1 LFGVDDMK
9 KLLKYMKSYRL
20 EAILGPL
27 FKLLEAIFELIV
39 PLIVARIVNV
49 GINEGAG
56 LSYILKMSLIMI
68 GLGVVGLGCSIT
80 AQYFSAKA
88 AVGFSSTLRHEL
100 FVKAQSLSYKE
111 IDELG
116 TATMITRMTN
126 DVNQVQNG
134 VNLFLR
140 LFLRSPF
147 VVFGAL
153 IMAFI
158 VDAKVA
164 IIFAVVILVLS
175 IIIFTILLVS
185 QPKYKVVQKQLDGV
199 LKSTRENLNGVR
211 VIRAFN
217 KEERELEEFNGKI
230 TNLRKSQKRVG
241 YISSLMNPLTYAI
254 INVGIIGILYL
265 GGSRVESG
273 VIIQGDVLALY
284 NYMLQILTELIKL
297 ANLVI
302 TISKSLASADRIAK
316 TLDMESSLVR
326 SDEPRKENMPFVEFD
341 NVSMKYNSNEES
353 LSNVNFV
360 ANRGESIGIIGG
372 TGSGKTTLINLLA
385 HLYDVSSGAI
395 YIDGRNVTSI
405 SDEELHHI
413 IGIVPQKAVLFKGT
427 IRSNMCL
434 RKENASDEE
443 ILEAL
448 TVAQAKDFVL
458 KKENGIDAVV
468 EQEGKNFSGG
478 QRQRLTIARA
488 LVGNPII
495 VVLDDSASALDF
507 LTDLNLRKALKT
519 LKNNPL
525 VFIISQRT
533 SSIAHCDKII
543 VLDDG
548 KVVGMGKHDD
558 LLNNCEVYK
567 EIYDSQFKK
576 EE

>member
-1 LFGVDDMK
+1 MK

-56 LSYILKMSLIMI
+56 LSYILKMCLIMI
-68 GLGVVGLGCSIT
+68 GLGIVGLACSIT

-217 KEERELEEFNGKI
+217 KEEQEFEEFNEKI

-265 GGSRVESG
+265 GGSRVGSG

-326 SDEPRKENMPFVEFD
+326 SEETKKENMPFVEFD
-341 NVSMKYNSNEES
+341 HVSMKYNSNEES

-360 ANRGESIGIIGG
+360 ANRGESIGVIGG

-413 IGIVPQKAVLFKGT
+413 IGVVPQKAVLFKGT

-434 RKENASDEE
+434 RKEDASEEE

-488 LVGNPII
+488 LVGNPDI
-495 VVLDDSASALDF
+495 VILDDSASALDF

-548 KVVGMGKHDD
+548 KVVGIGKHDE

-576 EE
+576 EK

>member
-1 LFGVDDMK
+1 MK

-56 LSYILKMSLIMI
+56 LSYILKMCLIMI
-68 GLGVVGLGCSIT
+68 GLGVVGLACSIT

-217 KEERELEEFNGKI
+217 KEEREFEEFNEKI
-230 TNLRKSQKRVG
+230 TNLRKSQKKVG

-326 SDEPRKENMPFVEFD
+326 SEETKKENMPFVEFD
-341 NVSMKYNSNEES
+341 HVSMKYNSNEES

-360 ANRGESIGIIGG
+360 ANRGESIGVIGG

-434 RKENASDEE
+434 RKEDASEEE

-448 TVAQAKDFVL
+448 TIAQAKDFVL
-458 KKENGIDAVV
+458 KKNGIDAVV

-488 LVGNPII
+488 LVGNPDI
-495 VVLDDSASALDF
+495 VILDDSASALDF

-548 KVVGMGKHDD
+548 KVVGIGKHDE

>member
-1 LFGVDDMK
+1 MK

-56 LSYILKMSLIMI
+56 LSYILKMCLIMI
-68 GLGVVGLGCSIT
+68 SLGVVGLACSIT

-217 KEERELEEFNGKI
+217 KEEREFEEFNEKI
-230 TNLRKSQKRVG
+230 TNLRKSQKKVG

-326 SDEPRKENMPFVEFD
+326 SEETKKENMPFVEF
-341 NVSMKYNSNEES
+341 NHVSMKYNSNEES

-360 ANRGESIGIIGG
+360 ANRGESIGVIGG

-385 HLYDVSSGAI
+385 HLYDVSSGVI

-434 RKENASDEE
+434 RKEDASEEE

-488 LVGNPII
+488 LVGNPSI
-495 VVLDDSASALDF
+495 VILDDSASALDF

>member
-1 LFGVDDMK
+1 MK

-56 LSYILKMSLIMI
+56 LSYILKMCLIMI
-68 GLGVVGLGCSIT
+68 GLGVVGLACSIT

-217 KEERELEEFNGKI
+217 KEEREFEEFNGKI
-230 TNLRKSQKRVG
+230 TNLRKSQKKVG

-326 SDEPRKENMPFVEFD
+326 SEETKKENMPFVEFD
-341 NVSMKYNSNEES
+341 HVSMKYNSNEES

-360 ANRGESIGIIGG
+360 ANRGESIGVIGG

-434 RKENASDEE
+434 RKEDASEEE
-443 ILEAL
+443 ILETL

-488 LVGNPII
+488 LVGNPSI
-495 VVLDDSASALDF
+495 VILDDSASALDF

-548 KVVGMGKHDD
+548 KVVGIGKHDE